1 MEFTIDKTN
10 DEYIEVTNGNI
21 SFKFQELKD
30 DMFFGDN
37 KKGKIDIADLLSY
50 VFSKKDENTLNL
62 NEVQSES
69 EEEEGTKSMNS
80 SFNQDGFK
88 NLVINQ
94 SKNSNNENFIFQEFM
109 SQIFNPMNNTFITKN
124 FFGIRE

>member
-37 KKGKIDIADLLSY
+37 KKGKIDIGDLLSF
-50 VFSKKDENTLNL
+50 VFSKKDENTLIL
-62 NEVQSES
+62 KIKE
-69 EEEEGTKSMNS
+69 KS
-80 SFNQDGFK
+80 
-88 NLVINQ
+88 
-94 SKNSNNENFIFQEFM
+94 
-109 SQIFNPMNNTFITKN
+109 TT
-124 FFGIRE
+124 

>member
-50 VFSKKDENTLNL
+50 VFSKKDENTLIL
-62 NEVQSES
+62 KIKE
-69 EEEEGTKSMNS
+69 KS
-80 SFNQDGFK
+80 
-88 NLVINQ
+88 
-94 SKNSNNENFIFQEFM
+94 
-109 SQIFNPMNNTFITKN
+109 TT
-124 FFGIRE
+124 